1 MISSPD
7 VIWAVVPIK
16 SFALAKA
23 RLSPVLCP
31 DDRQRLALAMADDV
45 LGAIRAA
52 GMVDR
57 LCLLSDQDSRAAS
70 ELAAR
75 HGAYALKD
83 QEIGDAPGL
92 NAAIQGTAALASAN
106 GAGALL
112 IVHSDL
118 PLLTADALLDLMQMW
133 QALRGPQRVV
143 LARSR
148 DGGTNLL
155 LAERPASFAYRFGVG
170 SYALHRDECARR
182 GCTVAAADSASTS
195 LDIDTPDDLEC
206 LRLAVKAGLCGSHT
220 AALIGELTPLNCCT

>member
-1 MISSPD
+1 MTSSPD
-7 VIWAVVPIK
+7 VIWAVVPVK

-31 DDRQRLALAMADDV
+31 GDRQRLALAMADDV

-52 GMVDR
+52 RIVER
-57 LCLLSDQDSRAAS
+57 LCVLSDHDSRDAS

-75 HGAYALKD
+75 HGACALQD
-83 QEIGDAPGL
+83 REIADAPGL
-92 NAAIQGTAALASAN
+92 NAAIAGTAALAGAN

-118 PLLTADALLDLMQMW
+118 PLLTADALLDLMQTW
-133 QALRGPQRVV
+133 RGLRGPQRVV

-155 LAERPASFAYRFGVG
+155 LAERPQAFAYRFGVG

-182 GCTVAAADSASTS
+182 GCTVATVDLPSTS
-195 LDIDTPDDLEC
+195 LDIDTPDDFDR
-206 LRLAVKAGLCGSHT
+206 LRLAAQAGLCSPHT